1 MIPRMTSSRVLRRL
15 GAFAAIVMATLALY
29 QCTYVPIHCSR
40 EVWRSEQ
47 RLSTSVDRSD
57 RFAQASAANETLTR
71 LSACDTRPL
80 DVNVPMLIAL
90 SYRLLLRHDFAVRSY
105 ERALAIDRRP
115 EIYLGLGMEQL
126 EAGSRQAAVNT
137 LLQACSFDPK
147 LLDAIEDGQARV
159 EVRKRILAAYGES
172 WLTPP

>member
-1 MIPRMTSSRVLRRL
+1 MIARMTSSRLLRRL

-47 RLSTSVDRSD
+47 RLSTLADRND
-57 RFAQASAANETLTR
+57 RFAQASAANETLSR
-71 LSACDTRPL
+71 LSSCDTRPL

-90 SYRLLLRHDFAVRSY
+90 SYRFLLRHEFAVRSY
-105 ERALAIDRRP
+105 EQALTIDRRP

-126 EAGSRQAAVNT
+126 QAGSREAAVNT
-137 LLQACSFDPK
+137 LFQACSFDPK
-147 LLDAIEDGQARV
+147 LLDAIDDGQARV
-159 EVRKRILAAYGES
+159 EVRKRLVAAYSES
-172 WLTPP
+172 WLQ